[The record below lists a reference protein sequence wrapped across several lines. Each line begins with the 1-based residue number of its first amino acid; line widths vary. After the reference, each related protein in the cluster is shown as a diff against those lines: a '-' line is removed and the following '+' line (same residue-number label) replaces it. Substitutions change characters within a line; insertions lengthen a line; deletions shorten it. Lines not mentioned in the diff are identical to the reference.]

1 MKRTFAIALAAL
13 VVTALFGG
21 LVYGVLV
28 AAHVSEPASI
38 TVYGVTAR
46 RLWATTVA
54 MVALVG
60 VAIGGLALARPAS
73 RFGTDSGRLGAIVV
87 FVAALIAVSNGWLNF
102 ALAQER
108 PGTGTGV
115 LGGAAAFVFGVIALG
130 LRRLA

>member
-46 RLWATTVA
+46 RLWATTAA
-54 MVALVG
+54 MVALIG

-87 FVAALIAVSNGWLNF
+87 WGAGRMSVRNGCVTF
-102 ALAQER
+102 
-108 PGTGTGV
+108 
-115 LGGAAAFVFGVIALG
+115 
-130 LRRLA
+130 